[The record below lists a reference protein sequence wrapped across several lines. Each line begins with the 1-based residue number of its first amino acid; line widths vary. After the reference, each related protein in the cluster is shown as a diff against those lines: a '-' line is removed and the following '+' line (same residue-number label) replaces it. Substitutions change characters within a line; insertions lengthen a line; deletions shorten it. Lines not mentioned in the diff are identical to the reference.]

1 MTTTATRNAR
11 ALRPWRTAA
20 DLIGRVGGASC
31 EVVLHDLADPVHS
44 VVYVVNGVIT
54 NRRVG
59 QGFRHLI
66 VEMLYSAA
74 EKEGGGDL
82 LKDWWF
88 RHEGRLIR
96 CVTQLIRNESGELIG
111 ALCVNQDVTDDL
123 QVFDRLKTLLPGLA
137 GVSPAM
143 EAEGPVGEAVSAAP
157 PGASRDAPVEPPT
170 AADHPVIA
178 PKESILSAVQRLID
192 GIVAGRAAGP
202 EGAAPRTRAERLELL
217 AFMDERGVFLVKGA
231 LEHAALRLGVSKVTL
246 YSDLDQLRREAGAVK
261 NGSSSKGEK
270 K

>member
-1 MTTTATRNAR
+1 MTTTAPNNLR

-31 EVVLHDLADPVHS
+31 EVVLHDLSDPVHS

-54 NRRVG
+54 SRRVG

-137 GVSPAM
+137 GVSPAL
-143 EAEGPVGEAVSAAP
+143 EADGPVGKGFCAAT
-157 PGASRDAPVEPPT
+157 PGAARDAPAET
-170 AADHPVIA
+170 AADADHPAVA
-178 PKESILSAVQRLID
+178 PKESILTAVERLID
-192 GIVAGRAAGP
+192 GIVAWR
-202 EGAAPRTRAERLELL
+202 GASAQGAPRTRAERLELL

-246 YSDLDQLRREAGAVK
+246 YSDLDQLRREAGVGR

>member
-1 MTTTATRNAR
+1 MTTTATPNAR

-96 CVTQLIRNESGELIG
+96 CVTQLIRSESGELIG

-123 QVFDRLKTLLPGLA
+123 QVFERLKTLLPGLA
-137 GVSPAM
+137 GETLPS
-143 EAEGPVGEAVSAAP
+143 S
-157 PGASRDAPVEPPT
+157 SRPPPT
-170 AADHPVIA
+170 ARCSPRRRA
-178 PKESILSAVQRLID
+178 SSARCS
-192 GIVAGRAAGP
+192 A
-202 EGAAPRTRAERLELL
+202 
-217 AFMDERGVFLVKGA
+217 
-231 LEHAALRLGVSKVTL
+231 
-246 YSDLDQLRREAGAVK
+246 
-261 NGSSSKGEK
+261 
-270 K
+270 

>member
-1 MTTTATRNAR
+1 MTTTATPNAR

-66 VEMLYSAA
+66 VEMLNSAA

-96 CVTQLIRNESGELIG
+96 CVTQLIRSESGELIG

-123 QVFDRLKTLLPGLA
+123 QVFERLKTLLPGLA
-137 GVSPAM
+137 GVSPAL
-143 EAEGPVGEAVSAAP
+143 EAEGALGASAAAMS
-157 PGASRDAPVEPPT
+157 PGVSRDAPLELP
-170 AADHPVIA
+170 AATDRPMFA
-178 PKESILSAVQRLID
+178 PKEGILSAVQRLID
-192 GIVAGRAAGP
+192 GIVAGGAAHP
-202 EGAAPRTRAERLELL
+202 EGGQRTRAERLELL

-246 YSDLDQLRREAGAVK
+246 YSDLDQLRREAGVVK
-261 NGSSSKGEK
+261 NGSSNKGEK

>member
-1 MTTTATRNAR
+1 MTANVSPNAR
-11 ALRPWRTAA
+11 ALLPWRTAA
-20 DLIGRVGGASC
+20 DLIGRVGGAAC

-44 VVYVVNGVIT
+44 VVYVVNGVVT

-96 CVTQLIRNESGELIG
+96 CVTQLIRNEAGELIG

-123 QVFDRLKTLLPGLA
+123 QVFDRLKSLLPGLA
-137 GVSPAM
+137 GVSPVLA
-143 EAEGPVGEAVSAAP
+143 AEGPSDETPSAPARGVPRGSSVDSAALDD
-157 PGASRDAPVEPPT
+157 R
-170 AADHPVIA
+170 PVIA
-178 PKESILSAVQRLID
+178 PKESILTAVQRLID
-192 GIVAGRAAGP
+192 GIVAGREKDSKG
-202 EGAAPRTRAERLELL
+202 EPRSRAERLELL

-246 YSDLDQLRREAGAVK
+246 YSDLDQLRREAGAAK
-261 NGSSSKGEK
+261 NGSSTKGERK
-270 K
+270 